1 MNPGARIR
9 FATLKDLFA
18 TFPTAE
24 TESGL
29 DASDDP
35 TLAIIQKCLNGRDF
49 RASISICAYLLSKRE
64 AVWWACGCLRQA
76 PKLSPG
82 EVRALDLAEEWVRR
96 PEEAQ
101 RRAALEL
108 GMQSSSKL
116 PTTWLALAAGWSGG
130 NLSDNEAHRVPPAP
144 QLTAQAV
151 RGALLMAP
159 GKMPEK
165 PADQILAGWVDAA
178 LRLMTAQPGSR

>member
-1 MNPGARIR
+1 MSSGILVR

-35 TLAIIQKCLNGRDF
+35 TIDAIRKSASGEDY
-49 RASISICAYLLSKRE
+49 RAAISLCAYLLSKRE
-64 AVWWACGCLRQA
+64 AVWWACGCLRQSSQ
-76 PKLSPG
+76 LSPG
-82 EVRALDLAEEWVRR
+82 DMRALEIAENWVRT
-96 PEEAQ
+96 PEESE

-116 PTTWLALAAGWSGG
+116 PTTWIALAAGWSGG
-130 NLSDNEAHRVPPAP
+130 SLSDNDTHRVPPAP

-159 GKMPEK
+159 GKISGSSPN
-165 PADQILAGWVDAA
+165 QGLASWVEAA
-178 LRLMTAQPGSR
+178 IRLLTSRS